1 MWNLAAYWR
10 GLPLKPQGIVVVLAG
25 FLPMLAIVA
34 MGPAVPTLIAHF
46 ANDPDARAQVP
57 ALIGAPGL
65 TMAILAPFSG
75 LLVDKFGRR
84 QLLLVATAFYAV
96 FGTVPLLLDSLD
108 QIYVSRLLL
117 GISEAV
123 ILTVVNTLIAD
134 YWDDKGRKNWLFLQS
149 LVGPVFGGLVGL
161 SVGEASKLQWNAV
174 FFVYLAAIPIWAAMM
189 IWLFEPKKPEG
200 GEASVEQV
208 VPTTAFPWRSAAL
221 TAVVTFFAAMLYYV
235 FIINGALAFAEV
247 GVTEPDRYAQLIFV
261 PTLFFLLGAIL
272 FRILANRSYALQL
285 GVFFA
290 LLGAGL
296 AAIGLAETPG
306 AMATGVIVQQTAAGM
321 AVPTLLAW
329 THSKFDFA
337 HRGRGMGIWTAAFF
351 LAQSQSPRLV
361 HVLDQSMGS
370 MQGAFLT
377 AGIVGIVVGL
387 VGAVIALTSGKSS
400 QTIAQD

>member
-1 MWNLAAYWR
+1 MWNLTAYWR

-75 LLVDKFGRR
+75 LLIDKFGRR

-96 FGTVPLLLDSLD
+96 FGTVPLLLDNLD

-189 IWLFEPKKPEG
+189 IWLFEPKKAEG
-200 GEASVEQV
+200 GEASAEQV
-208 VPTTAFPWRSAAL
+208 VPATAFPWRSAAV
-221 TAVVTFFAAMLYYV
+221 TALVTFFAAMLYYV

-247 GVTEPDRYAQLIFV
+247 GVTQPDRYAQLIFV

-306 AMATGVIVQQTAAGM
+306 TMATGVIVQQTAAGM

-337 HRGRGMGIWTAAFF
+337 HRGRAMGIWTAAFF

-361 HVLDQSMGS
+361 HVLDQSTGS

-377 AGIVGIVVGL
+377 AGIVGIVAGA
-387 VGAVIALTSGKSS
+387 VGAVIALTSRKPR
-400 QTIAQD
+400 QAVV

>member
-1 MWNLAAYWR
+1 MWNFAAYWR

-96 FGTVPLLLDSLD
+96 FGTVPLFLETLD

-189 IWLFEPKKPEG
+189 IWLFEPKKVEG
-200 GEASVEQV
+200 GEASAAQT
-208 VPTTAFPWRSAAL
+208 VPATAFPWRSAAL
-221 TAVVTFFAAMLYYV
+221 TALVTFFAAMLYYV

-247 GVTEPDRYAQLIFV
+247 GVTQPDRYAQLIVV
-261 PTLFFLLGAIL
+261 PTLFFLLGAVL
-272 FRILANRSYALQL
+272 FRILANRNYALQL

-337 HRGRGMGIWTAAFF
+337 HRGRAMGIWTAAFF

-361 HVLDQSMGS
+361 HLLDQTTGS

-377 AGIVGIVVGL
+377 AGIVGIVAGAM
-387 VGAVIALTSGKSS
+387 GAVIALTARKSR
-400 QTIAQD
+400 QAMA

>member
-75 LLVDKFGRR
+75 LLIDKFGRR

-96 FGTVPLLLDSLD
+96 FGTVPLLLDNLD

-189 IWLFEPKKPEG
+189 IWLFEPKKADG
-200 GEASVEQV
+200 GEASAAQA
-208 VPTTAFPWRSAAL
+208 VPKTAFPWRSAAL
-221 TAVVTFFAAMLYYV
+221 TALVTFFAAMLYYV

-306 AMATGVIVQQTAAGM
+306 TMATGVIVQQTAAGM

-337 HRGRGMGIWTAAFF
+337 HRGRAMGIWTAAFF

-361 HVLDQSMGS
+361 HVLDQSTGS

-377 AGIVGIVVGL
+377 AGIVGIVAGA
-387 VGAVIALTSGKSS
+387 VGAVIALTSRKPR
-400 QTIAQD
+400 QAAV

>member
-1 MWNLAAYWR
+1 MWNLTAYWR

-96 FGTVPLLLDSLD
+96 FGTVPLLLETLD

-189 IWLFEPKKPEG
+189 IWLFEPKKAEG
-200 GEASVEQV
+200 GEASAALA
-208 VPTTAFPWRSAAL
+208 VPKTGFPWWSAAI
-221 TAVVTFFAAMLYYV
+221 TALVTFFAAMLYYV

-247 GVTEPDRYAQLIFV
+247 GVTQPDRYAQLIVV
-261 PTLFFLLGAIL
+261 PTLFFLVGAVL

-296 AAIGLAETPG
+296 AAIGLAKTPS
-306 AMATGVIVQQTAAGM
+306 AMAAGVIVQQMAAGM

-337 HRGRGMGIWTAAFF
+337 HRGRAMGIWTAAFF

-361 HVLDQSMGS
+361 HLLDQFTGS

-377 AGIVGIVVGL
+377 AGLVGIVA
-387 VGAVIALTSGKSS
+387 GAVGVVISLALRKLPQAMASE
-400 QTIAQD
+400 

>member
-1 MWNLAAYWR
+1 MWNFAAYWR

-96 FGTVPLLLDSLD
+96 FGTVPLFLETLD

-189 IWLFEPKKPEG
+189 IWLFEPKKAEG
-200 GEASVEQV
+200 GEASAAQT
-208 VPTTAFPWRSAAL
+208 VPATAFPWQSAAL
-221 TAVVTFFAAMLYYV
+221 TALVTFFAAMLYYV

-247 GVTEPDRYAQLIFV
+247 GVTQPDRYAQLIVV
-261 PTLFFLLGAIL
+261 PTLFFLLGAVL
-272 FRILANRSYALQL
+272 FRILANRNYALQL

-337 HRGRGMGIWTAAFF
+337 HRGRAMGIWTAAFF

-361 HVLDQSMGS
+361 HLLDQTTGS

-377 AGIVGIVVGL
+377 AGIVGIVAGA
-387 VGAVIALTSGKSS
+387 VGAVIALTARKSR
-400 QTIAQD
+400 QEMV

>member
-1 MWNLAAYWR
+1 MWNFAAYWR

-96 FGTVPLLLDSLD
+96 FGTVPLLLDNLD

-189 IWLFEPKKPEG
+189 IWLFEPKKAEG
-200 GEASVEQV
+200 GEASAEQA
-208 VPTTAFPWRSAAL
+208 VPATAFPWRSAAV
-221 TAVVTFFAAMLYYV
+221 TALVTFFAAMLYYV

-247 GVTEPDRYAQLIFV
+247 GVTQPDRYAQLIFV

-337 HRGRGMGIWTAAFF
+337 HRGRAMGIWTAAFF

-361 HVLDQSMGS
+361 HLLDQTTGS

-377 AGIVGIVVGL
+377 AGIVGIVAGA
-387 VGAVIALTSGKSS
+387 VGAVIALTARKSR
-400 QTIAQD
+400 QAMA

>member
-65 TMAILAPFSG
+65 TMAVLAPFSG

-96 FGTVPLLLDSLD
+96 FGTVPLLLESLD

-149 LVGPVFGGLVGL
+149 LIGPVFGGLVGL

-189 IWLFEPKKPEG
+189 VWLFEPKKVGVDEPS
-200 GEASVEQV
+200 AEQAV
-208 VPTTAFPWRSAAL
+208 AKTAFPWRSAAL
-221 TAVVTFFAAMLYYV
+221 TSLVTFFAAMLYYV

-247 GVTEPDRYAQLIFV
+247 GVTEPDRYAQLIVV
-261 PTLFFLLGAIL
+261 PTLFFLVGAVL
-272 FRILANRSYALQL
+272 FRILAHRSYALQL

-296 AAIGLAETPG
+296 AAIGLAETPS
-306 AMATGVIVQQTAAGM
+306 AMAAGVIVQQTAAGM

-337 HRGRGMGIWTAAFF
+337 HRGRAMGIWTAAFF

-361 HVLDQSMGS
+361 HVLDQSTGS

-377 AGIVGIVVGL
+377 AGIVGIVA
-387 VGAVIALTSGKSS
+387 GAVGVAIALALRKPP
-400 QTIAQD
+400 QALALE

>member
-65 TMAILAPFSG
+65 TMAILAPFCG

-96 FGTVPLLLDSLD
+96 FGTVPLLLESLD

-149 LVGPVFGGLVGL
+149 LIGPLFGGLVGL

-189 IWLFEPKKPEG
+189 VWLFEPRKVGVDEPS
-200 GEASVEQV
+200 AEQAIAK
-208 VPTTAFPWRSAAL
+208 TAFPWRSAAL
-221 TAVVTFFAAMLYYV
+221 TALVTFFAAMLYYV

-247 GVTEPDRYAQLIFV
+247 GVTEPDRYAQLIVV
-261 PTLFFLLGAIL
+261 PTLFFLVGAVL

-296 AAIGLAETPG
+296 AAIGLAETPS
-306 AMATGVIVQQTAAGM
+306 AMAAGVIVQQTAAGM

-329 THSKFDFA
+329 THSRFDFA
-337 HRGRGMGIWTAAFF
+337 HRGRAMGIWTAAFF
-351 LAQSQSPRLV
+351 LAQSQSPRLI
-361 HVLDQSMGS
+361 HVLDQSTGS

-377 AGIVGIVVGL
+377 AGIVGIVA
-387 VGAVIALTSGKSS
+387 GAMGVAIALALRKPRQALASG
-400 QTIAQD
+400 

>member
-1 MWNLAAYWR
+1 MRNLVAYWR

-65 TMAILAPFSG
+65 TMAILSPFSG

-117 GISEAV
+117 GVSEAV

-149 LVGPVFGGLVGL
+149 LVGPVVGGLVGL

-189 IWLFEPKKPEG
+189 IWLFEPKKAEG
-200 GEASVEQV
+200 SEASDVQAV
-208 VPTTAFPWRSAAL
+208 AATAFPWRSAAL
-221 TAVVTFFAAMLYYV
+221 TALVTFFAAMLYYV

-247 GVTEPDRYAQLIFV
+247 GVTEPDRYAQIIVV
-261 PTLFFLLGAIL
+261 PTLFFLLGAVL
-272 FRILANRSYALQL
+272 FRILANHSYALQL
-285 GVFFA
+285 GVFFT

-296 AAIGLAETPG
+296 AAIGLAETPS
-306 AMATGVIVQQTAAGM
+306 AMAAGVIIQQTAAGM

-329 THSKFDFA
+329 THSKFDFV
-337 HRGRGMGIWTAAFF
+337 HRGRAMGIWTAAFF

-361 HVLDQSMGS
+361 HLLDQSTGS

-377 AGIVGIVVGL
+377 TGLVGIAAGIVGGM
-387 VGAVIALTSGKSS
+387 IALTWRKPRQSV
-400 QTIAQD
+400 A

>member
-96 FGTVPLLLDSLD
+96 FGTVPLLLESLD

-149 LVGPVFGGLVGL
+149 LIGPVFGGLVGL

-189 IWLFEPKKPEG
+189 VWLFEPRKAEVDEPS
-200 GEASVEQV
+200 AEQAV
-208 VPTTAFPWRSAAL
+208 AKTAFPWRSAAL
-221 TAVVTFFAAMLYYV
+221 TALVTFFAAMLYYV

-247 GVTEPDRYAQLIFV
+247 GVAEPDRYAQLIVV
-261 PTLFFLLGAIL
+261 PTLFFLVGAVL

-285 GVFFA
+285 AVFFA

-296 AAIGLAETPG
+296 AAIGLAETPS
-306 AMATGVIVQQTAAGM
+306 AMAAGVIVQQTAAGM

-337 HRGRGMGIWTAAFF
+337 HRGRAMGIWTAAFF

-361 HVLDQSMGS
+361 HVLDQSTGS

-377 AGIVGIVVGL
+377 AGIVGIVAGAVG
-387 VGAVIALTSGKSS
+387 VVIALALRKPPQALASE
-400 QTIAQD
+400 

>member
-96 FGTVPLLLDSLD
+96 FGTVPLLLDNLD

-189 IWLFEPKKPEG
+189 VWLFEPKKAEG
-200 GEASVEQV
+200 GEASAERV
-208 VPTTAFPWRSAAL
+208 VAATAFPWRSAAV
-221 TAVVTFFAAMLYYV
+221 TALVTFFAAMLYYV

-247 GVTEPDRYAQLIFV
+247 GVTQPDRYAQLIFV

-306 AMATGVIVQQTAAGM
+306 TMATGVIVQQTAAGM

-337 HRGRGMGIWTAAFF
+337 HRGRAMGIWTAAFF

-361 HVLDQSMGS
+361 HVLDQSTGS

-377 AGIVGIVVGL
+377 AGIVGVVA
-387 VGAVIALTSGKSS
+387 GAVGVAIALALRKP
-400 QTIAQD
+400 AQALASK

>member
-1 MWNLAAYWR
+1 MWNLTAYWR
-10 GLPLKPQGIVVVLAG
+10 ALPLKPQGIVVVLAG

-75 LLVDKFGRR
+75 VLVDKFGRR

-96 FGTVPLLLDSLD
+96 FGTVPLFLETLD
-108 QIYVSRLLL
+108 QIYISRLLL

-189 IWLFEPKKPEG
+189 IWLFEPKKAES
-200 GEASVEQV
+200 GEASAEQA
-208 VPTTAFPWRSAAL
+208 VPKTAFPWRSAVL
-221 TAVVTFFAAMLYYV
+221 TALVTFFAAMLYYV

-247 GVTEPDRYAQLIFV
+247 GVTQPDRYAQLIVV
-261 PTLFFLLGAIL
+261 PTLFFLAGAIL

-285 GVFFA
+285 GVFLA

-306 AMATGVIVQQTAAGM
+306 AMAAGVTVQQMAAGM

-337 HRGRGMGIWTAAFF
+337 HRGRAMGIWTAAFF

-361 HVLDQSMGS
+361 HVLDQSTGS

-377 AGIVGIVVGL
+377 AGLVGIVAGAVG
-387 VGAVIALTSGKSS
+387 VVIALTSRQSR
-400 QTIAQD
+400 QATA

>member
-96 FGTVPLLLDSLD
+96 FGTVPLFLETLD

-189 IWLFEPKKPEG
+189 VWLFEPKKG
-200 GEASVEQV
+200 GAEVQSAEQAL
-208 VPTTAFPWRSAAL
+208 PATAFPWRSAAL
-221 TAVVTFFAAMLYYV
+221 TALVTFFAAMLYYV

-247 GVTEPDRYAQLIFV
+247 GVTEPDRYAQLIVV
-261 PTLFFLLGAIL
+261 PTLFFLAGAIL

-296 AAIGLAETPG
+296 AAIGLAETPN
-306 AMATGVIVQQTAAGM
+306 AMAAGVIVQQTAAGM

-337 HRGRGMGIWTAAFF
+337 HRGRAMGIWTAAFF

-361 HVLDQSMGS
+361 HVLDQSTGS

-377 AGIVGIVVGL
+377 AGIVGVVA
-387 VGAVIALTSGKSS
+387 GAVGGAIALALRKP
-400 QTIAQD
+400 AQALASK

>member
-96 FGTVPLLLDSLD
+96 FGTVPLLLDNLD

-189 IWLFEPKKPEG
+189 IWLFEPKKAEG
-200 GEASVEQV
+200 SEASAEQA
-208 VPTTAFPWRSAAL
+208 VPATAFPWRSAAV
-221 TAVVTFFAAMLYYV
+221 TALVTFFAAMLYYV

-247 GVTEPDRYAQLIFV
+247 GVTQPDRYAQLIFV

-337 HRGRGMGIWTAAFF
+337 HRGRAMGIWTAAFF

-361 HVLDQSMGS
+361 HLLDQTTGS

-377 AGIVGIVVGL
+377 AGIVGIVA
-387 VGAVIALTSGKSS
+387 GAVGVVIGLAARKSR
-400 QTIAQD
+400 QEMA